1 MPVLSGGFETGS
13 DGWINTSS
21 GSPVIRLSNAV
32 FVRSGSWAAD
42 VSADTLQI
50 GIGLRAL
57 PAEAS
62 NAVITASVWIKNSA
76 QYDQGN
82 MQLGVYSSED
92 PIHLSA
98 PVHSGYNE
106 WKQLTTTFT
115 TTGQS
120 NIGIGLSSD
129 SRASMDDWIISYEPT
144 TSTFCRD
151 AGVWKPSNKYVKENG
166 IWKPSNTKVKHA
178 GAWKDV

>member
-62 NAVITASVWIKNSA
+62 NAVITASVWIKILPNMTKGICNLACIRPKTQSTC
-76 QYDQGN
+76 QRPYIVVTTNGNNLLLRLPLQGSPISV
-82 MQLGVYSSED
+82 LGYPLIPE
-92 PIHLSA
+92 HL
-98 PVHSGYNE
+98 
-106 WKQLTTTFT
+106 WM
-115 TTGQS
+115 
-120 NIGIGLSSD
+120 IGLSLTNRQHQHSVEML
-129 SRASMDDWIISYEPT
+129 ASGNPQINM
-144 TSTFCRD
+144 
-151 AGVWKPSNKYVKENG
+151 
-166 IWKPSNTKVKHA
+166 
-178 GAWKDV
+178 